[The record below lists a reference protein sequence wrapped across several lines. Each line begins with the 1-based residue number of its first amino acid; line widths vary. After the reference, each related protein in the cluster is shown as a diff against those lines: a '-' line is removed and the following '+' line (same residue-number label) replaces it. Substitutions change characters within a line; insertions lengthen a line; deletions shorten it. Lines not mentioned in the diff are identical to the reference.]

1 MNWNIAIRVFLDIL
15 IRDIEKGINVYI
27 FEDSEIKKYI
37 KSPSD
42 KNEKDNFEYVTEVEE
57 VPPIKEQVQ
66 EDFPIYYMNKRI

>member
-27 FEDSEIKKYI
+27 FEDSEIEKYI

-42 KNEKDNFEYVTEVEE
+42 KNEKDTFEYITEVEE
-57 VPPIKEQVQ
+57 IPINENIQ
-66 EDFPIYYMNKRI
+66 EDFPIYYMDKRI